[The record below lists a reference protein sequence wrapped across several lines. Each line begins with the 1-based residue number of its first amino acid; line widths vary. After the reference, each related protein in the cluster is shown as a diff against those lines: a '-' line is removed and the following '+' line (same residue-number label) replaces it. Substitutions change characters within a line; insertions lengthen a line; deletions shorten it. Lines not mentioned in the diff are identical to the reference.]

1 MQRKAFRP
9 KVNSL
14 RVLFFF
20 LKFTP
25 DGLPSPPTKK
35 KDEPPCSFYSISRC
49 AWLCGKQMCCVCATT
64 AWHRCGSREHCT
76 VLQQHWFVNEHG
88 CICHRR
94 IARIDSCRLFL
105 LTPPFGPELTC
116 LTLFFAQGYPTWKGE
131 ALQADKM
138 WALFEGLVEN
148 GLTSYSHVLTGASCD
163 LR

>member
-1 MQRKAFRP
+1 M
-9 KVNSL
+9 SH
-14 RVLFFF
+14 RVLSIQSHVVHGYVGNKCAVFALQLHGIDVDPVNTVQFSNNTGSLIRARLYMSQTNRKDRF
-20 LKFTP
+20 L
-25 DGLPSPPTKK
+25 SV
-35 KDEPPCSFYSISRC
+35 I
-49 AWLCGKQMCCVCATT
+49 
-64 AWHRCGSREHCT
+64 
-76 VLQQHWFVNEHG
+76 
-88 CICHRR
+88 
-94 IARIDSCRLFL
+94 L